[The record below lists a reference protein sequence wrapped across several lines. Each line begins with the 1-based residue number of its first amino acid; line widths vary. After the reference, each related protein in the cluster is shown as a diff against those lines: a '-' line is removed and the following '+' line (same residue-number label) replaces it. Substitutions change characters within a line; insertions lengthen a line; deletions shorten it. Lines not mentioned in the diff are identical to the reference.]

1 MEIKDFVK
9 ETVNEIKS
17 EQFMALKEKLLGEY
31 LVFTFVP
38 EEKITQDI
46 FSEKVCDYFEKL
58 ELKIGSS
65 FDKIFQKYVS
75 DWDDIVKRLIPKE
88 PATKKGTVP
97 LPTPRPRK
105 YYERAIEIKN
115 SRSMTIKQKMDYSRI
130 MMCLYMASIDNAEEK
145 EIDDFEFSPTCLKLD
160 RIITA
165 MKAEKPG
172 GLNLPI
178 GKKTMFD
185 LSELYCTDTATFI
198 LTMIM
203 FYYIKS
209 NEIIGEY

>member
-1 MEIKDFVK
+1 MEIKEFVK
-9 ETVNEIKS
+9 ETVNEIKI
-17 EQFMALKEKLLGEY
+17 EQFMALKDKLLGEY

-38 EEKITQDI
+38 EEKISQDI

-58 ELKIGSS
+58 ELKTASS

-75 DWDDIVKRLIPKE
+75 DWDDIVKRFIPKE
-88 PATKKGTVP
+88 PAAKKGTVP
-97 LPTPRPRK
+97 PPTPRPRK
-105 YYERAIEIKN
+105 YYARAMEIKN

-130 MMCLYMASIDNAEEK
+130 MMCLYMASIDNEEK
-145 EIDDFEFSPTCLKLD
+145 EIDDFEFSSTCLKLD

-165 MKAEKPG
+165 MKAEKPR
-172 GLNLPI
+172 GLSI

-185 LSELYCTDTATFI
+185 LSELYCNDTATFI